1 MNKFPVTKGIP
12 FIAKKVEKV
21 PEIEESDTEFDEVDE

>member
-12 FIAKKVEKV
+12 FISSKSNEVDKVEG
-21 PEIEESDTEFDEVDE
+21 DTEFDKQ